1 MSDPK
6 DERRYSDQ
14 EFALILR
21 EASELKKVHSER
33 RGSRD
38 GLTLSEMQEIARE
51 AGIDPDL
58 VARAAALA
66 PEHKP
71 SLAARIFGGPAKY
84 RMVGRVPGEVPEEEM
99 GRIVETIREVLRHQ
113 GVANK
118 VLDTLEW
125 KTVGE
130 TSAVCVNVSAR
141 DGETRLEVS
150 VDRSGSGVLTY
161 LFPSLAGFLGTV
173 ILASTFQPGTVIDV
187 ATLLMV
193 TFGPAAIV
201 ARTIFSAG
209 TDKWDELVPRLMN
222 ALSSTADRV
231 ALPVAG
237 RGGKTEGPRAND
249 ASGKAEVQPLSG
261 VGDDGD

>member
-21 EASELKKVHSER
+21 EASELKKVHAER
-33 RGSRD
+33 RGSRE
-38 GLTLSEMQEIARE
+38 GLTLNQMREIAQE

-58 VARAAALA
+58 VARAAALV
-66 PEHKP
+66 PEHKL
-71 SLAARIFGGPAKY
+71 SLAARIFGGPEKY
-84 RMVGRVPGEVPEEEM
+84 RMVARVPGEVPEEEM

-141 DGETRLEVS
+141 DGETRLEVT

-161 LFPSLAGFLGTV
+161 IFPTMAGILGTV
-173 ILASTFQPGTVIDV
+173 ILASIFQPTTVIDI
-187 ATLLMV
+187 ATILIA
-193 TFGPAAIV
+193 TFGSAGII
-201 ARTIFSAG
+201 ARSIFSAG

-222 ALSSTADRV
+222 ALSSTAETV
-231 ALPVAG
+231 ALVPSEEIEAD
-237 RGGKTEGPRAND
+237 EEH
-249 ASGKAEVQPLSG
+249 S
-261 VGDDGD
+261 

>member
-66 PEHKP
+66 PEHKLG
-71 SLAARIFGGPAKY
+71 LAARIFGGPAKY

-231 ALPVAG
+231 ALAP
-237 RGGKTEGPRAND
+237 
-249 ASGKAEVQPLSG
+249 AEEAEAAE
-261 VGDDGD
+261 DR

>member
-1 MSDPK
+1 MSNPK

-21 EASELKKVHSER
+21 EASELKKVRSER
-33 RGSRD
+33 GGSRD
-38 GLTLSEMQEIARE
+38 GLTLAEMREIARE
-51 AGIDPDL
+51 AGMDPDL
-58 VARAAALA
+58 VSRAAALV
-66 PEHKP
+66 PEHRP
-71 SLAARIFGGPAKY
+71 SLAARIFGGPGKY

-125 KTVGE
+125 RTVGE

-161 LFPSLAGFLGTV
+161 LFPTIAGILGTV
-173 ILASTFQPGTVIDV
+173 ILASIYQPNTVIDV
-187 ATLLMV
+187 ATILIA
-193 TFGPAAIV
+193 TFGSAGII
-201 ARTIFSAG
+201 ARSIFSAG
-209 TDKWDELVPRLMN
+209 TDKWDEIVPRLMN
-222 ALSSTADRV
+222 ALSSTAERV
-231 ALPVAG
+231 ALEPSEEIEAD
-237 RGGKTEGPRAND
+237 EEH
-249 ASGKAEVQPLSG
+249 S
-261 VGDDGD
+261 

>member
-21 EASELKKVHSER
+21 EAGELRKVRSER
-33 RGSRD
+33 RGSRE
-38 GLTLSEMQEIARE
+38 GLTLAEMQDIARE

-58 VARAAALA
+58 VARAAALV
-66 PEHKP
+66 PEHRL
-71 SLAARIFGGPAKY
+71 SLAARIFGGPGQY
-84 RMVGRVPGEVPEEEM
+84 RMVGRVPGEIPEEEM
-99 GRIVETIREVLRHQ
+99 GRILETIREVLRHQ

-141 DGETRLEVS
+141 DGDTRLEVT
-150 VDRSGSGVLTY
+150 VDRTGSGILTY
-161 LFPSLAGFLGTV
+161 LFPSVAGLLGTV
-173 ILASTFQPGTVIDV
+173 ILASIYQPSTVIDV
-187 ATLLMV
+187 ATIV
-193 TFGPAAIV
+193 IATFGSAGLL

-209 TDKWDELVPRLMN
+209 TDKWNEAVPRLMN
-222 ALSSTADRV
+222 ALSSTAQRV
-231 ALPVAG
+231 ALAPSKEDEAG
-237 RGGKTEGPRAND
+237 GSAAELPSVPGPSQGDEGSD
-249 ASGKAEVQPLSG
+249 
-261 VGDDGD
+261 

>member
-1 MSDPK
+1 MPDPK

-21 EASELKKVHSER
+21 EASELKKVRSER

-38 GLTLSEMQEIARE
+38 GLTLTEMQEIARE

-58 VARAAALA
+58 VARAAALG
-66 PEHKP
+66 PEQKL
-71 SLAARIFGGPAKY
+71 SLAARIFGGPSKY
-84 RMVGRVPGEVPEEEM
+84 RVVGRVPGEIPEEEM
-99 GRIVETIREVLRHQ
+99 GRILEAIREVLQHQ

-150 VDRSGSGVLTY
+150 VDRGGSGVLTY
-161 LFPSLAGFLGTV
+161 LFPTLAGLLGTV
-173 ILASTFQPGTVIDV
+173 ILASIFQPTTAIDV
-187 ATLLMV
+187 ATILFA
-193 TFGPAAIV
+193 TFGSAGII
-201 ARTIFSAG
+201 ARSIFSAG
-209 TDKWDELVPRLMN
+209 TDKWDEVVPRLMN
-222 ALSSTADRV
+222 ALTSTAERV
-231 ALPVAG
+231 ALVPSDEDEAG
-237 RGGKTEGPRAND
+237 EEH
-249 ASGKAEVQPLSG
+249 S
-261 VGDDGD
+261 

>member
-33 RGSRD
+33 RGSRE
-38 GLTLSEMQEIARE
+38 GLTLSEMREIARE
-51 AGIDPDL
+51 AGMDPDL
-58 VARAAALA
+58 VSRAAALV

-71 SLAARIFGGPAKY
+71 SLAARIFGGPSKY

-125 KTVGE
+125 KTVAE

-150 VDRSGSGVLTY
+150 VDRSGSGILTY
-161 LFPSLAGFLGTV
+161 FFPTLAGVFGTV
-173 ILASTFQPGTVIDV
+173 ILATIFQPGTVIDV
-187 ATLLMV
+187 ATILIA
-193 TFGPAAIV
+193 TFGSAGII
-201 ARTIFSAG
+201 ARSIYSAG
-209 TDKWDELVPRLMN
+209 TDKWDELDPRLMN
-222 ALSSTADRV
+222 ALSSTAERV
-231 ALPVAG
+231 ALEPSDVIE
-237 RGGKTEGPRAND
+237 TE
-249 ASGKAEVQPLSG
+249 EEQF
-261 VGDDGD
+261 